1 MFSICNGLF
10 SRNNMFGFGILTAAA
25 GLFSWFVVKNTDAT
39 VFFAVTSF
47 VLFVVS
53 HLRIAADQNETSIFD
68 RINDTDRISA
78 DRLESAE
85 AHLERRF
92 ESLYDNVTRIEDQI
106 HDLSSKRK

>member
-10 SRNNMFGFGILTAAA
+10 SRNNIFGFGILTAAA

-53 HLRIAADQNETSIFD
+53 HLRIAADQNETSVFD
-68 RINDTDRISA
+68 RINDAERMNA
-78 DRLESAE
+78 DRLDSVEDRVD
-85 AHLERRF
+85 RRID
-92 ESLYDNVTRIEDQI
+92 SIYDNITRVEDQVN
-106 HDLSSKRK
+106 DLAPKRK